1 MIDTIARAIEYALD
15 PSNNFVGALG
25 RHLQLS
31 LLALLVGGVVGL
43 PLGIV
48 VSRRE
53 ALARVVVNLAG
64 IIRVVPSLAVL
75 FLLIPVLHT
84 GFAPSLAAL
93 SVLAIPPLLINTEA
107 GMRGV
112 DKAVVEAGRG
122 MGMTTWG
129 LLRRVQLPLALPVIL
144 AGVRIAAIEVIASAA
159 LASLIGGGGLG
170 DFINAG
176 LTLGRRYNHILLVG
190 AVPVAV
196 LALLAEVGLSYLQR
210 VALRRRHMA

>member
-1 MIDTIARAIEYALD
+1 MEIFVQAIEYALD
-15 PSNNFVGALG
+15 PSRNFVGALG

-31 LLALLVGGVVGL
+31 LLALLVGVLVGL
-43 PLGIV
+43 PVGIF
-48 VSRRE
+48 VSRHP
-53 ALARVVVNLAG
+53 ALSRVVVNLSG
-64 IIRVVPSLAVL
+64 ILRVIPSLAIL

-84 GFAPSLAAL
+84 GFWPAL
-93 SVLAIPPLLINTEA
+93 VALTALAIPPILINTDA

-122 MGMTTWG
+122 MGMTDWG
-129 LLRRVQLPLALPVIL
+129 LLRKLQLPLALPVIL

-170 DFINAG
+170 DFINSG
-176 LTLGRRYNHILLVG
+176 LTLGTRYNYILLVG

-196 LALLAEVGLSYLQR
+196 LALLAEVSLSYFQR